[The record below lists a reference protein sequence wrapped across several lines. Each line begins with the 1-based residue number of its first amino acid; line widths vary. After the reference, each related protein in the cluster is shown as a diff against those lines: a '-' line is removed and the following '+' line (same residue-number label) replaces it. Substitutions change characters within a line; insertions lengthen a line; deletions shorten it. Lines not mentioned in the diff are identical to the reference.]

1 MNRRD
6 FLGGATT
13 LAAAS
18 PPSAQPQASPPD
30 FSKLRA
36 DFPRALNETYFNS
49 AAQHPLGN
57 HTVRGMYRYIE
68 FLAKGPGEGREDFW
82 ETGFREVKPMFAKL
96 INAKPSEIA
105 LCGSTTIGENI
116 LLNGIDLTNGNVVT
130 NDFHYTSSLANYL
143 QRKNQGLDVRIV
155 KHRDWHIDLADMER
169 ATTNKTKLIAVSLVS
184 SVNGH
189 VEKIKALSDL
199 AHSHGAL
206 LFADI
211 IQGTG
216 AFPVDVR
223 AMGIDLASCAMYKWL
238 QGEHGFGFMYIREDL
253 IGKVVKPTELTGHVE
268 FNYAPWSKQPDPK
281 MSEFVNQV
289 PSGIAAFE
297 CGTPSVITYAAQY
310 ESFRYIAR
318 LGVENI
324 QSHAQR
330 LIKRLRKELPQRD
343 YACITPEHA
352 GTPLITF
359 RCRDTEETRQKIRRA
374 GESGKARISITGP
387 NSALTV
393 GRFGDHL
400 RISVSIFNNDDDVS
414 KIIEVLS

>member
-1 MNRRD
+1 MNRRH
-6 FLGGATT
+6 FLAGTAA

-18 PPSAQPQASPPD
+18 PAASSPD

-57 HTVRGMYRYIE
+57 HTVRGMQRYIE
-68 FLAKGPGEGREDFW
+68 FLSKGPGEGREDFW
-82 ETGFREVKPMFAKL
+82 ETGFLQVKPMFAKL

-105 LCGSTTIGENI
+105 LCGSTTIGENT
-116 LLNGIDLTNGNVVT
+116 LLNGLDLRGGNVVT
-130 NDFHYTSSLANYL
+130 NDLHYTASLSNYL
-143 QRKNQGLDVRIV
+143 QRRDQGLDVRVI

-169 ATTNKTKLIAVSLVS
+169 AVDRKTRLIAISWVS

-189 VEKIKALSDL
+189 LENVKALSDL

-216 AFPVDVR
+216 AVPIDVR
-223 AMGIDLASCAMYKWL
+223 AMGIDMASCAMYKWL
-238 QGEHGFGFMYIREDL
+238 QGEHGFGFLYLREDL
-253 IGKVVKPTELTGHVE
+253 IGNVVKPTELTGHVE
-268 FNYAPWSKQPDPK
+268 FNYAPWSKTTASNSAEFANRAPDT
-281 MSEFVNQV
+281 
-289 PSGIAAFE
+289 IHAFE
-297 CGTPSVITYAAQY
+297 CGTPSVITYAAQH
-310 ESFRYIAR
+310 ESFRYIDR
-318 LGVENI
+318 LGVSNI

-330 LIKRLRKELPQRD
+330 LIQRLRKELPERD
-343 YACITPEHA
+343 YRCITPEGA

-359 RCRDTEETRQKIRRA
+359 RCRDTENVRQKIRIA
-374 GESGKARISITGP
+374 TSSGKARISITGP

-400 RISVSIFNNDDDVS
+400 RFSVSVFNNDEDVS
-414 KIIEVLS
+414 KVVQILS

>member
-1 MNRRD
+1 MPMNRRH
-6 FLGGATT
+6 FLAGTAA

-18 PPSAQPQASPPD
+18 PAASSPD

-49 AAQHPLGN
+49 AAQHPLGD
-57 HTVRGMYRYIE
+57 HTVRGMQRYIE
-68 FLAKGPGEGREDFW
+68 FLTKGPGEGREDFW
-82 ETGFREVKPMFAKL
+82 ETGFLQVKPMFAKL

-105 LCGSTTIGENI
+105 LCGSTTIGENT
-116 LLNGIDLTNGNVVT
+116 LLNGLDLRGGNVVT
-130 NDFHYTSSLANYL
+130 NDLHYTASLSNYL
-143 QRKNQGLDVRIV
+143 QRRDQGLDVRVI

-169 ATTNKTKLIAVSLVS
+169 AVDRKTRLIAISWVS

-189 VEKIKALSDL
+189 LENVKALSDL

-211 IQGTG
+211 IQGAG
-216 AFPVDVR
+216 AVPIDVR
-223 AMGIDLASCAMYKWL
+223 AMGIDMASCAMYKWL
-238 QGEHGFGFMYIREDL
+238 QGEHGFGFLYLREDL

-268 FNYAPWSKQPDPK
+268 FNYAPWSKTTASNSAEFANRVPDA
-281 MSEFVNQV
+281 
-289 PSGIAAFE
+289 IHAFE
-297 CGTPSVITYAAQY
+297 CGTPSVITYAAQH
-310 ESFRYIAR
+310 ESFRYIDR
-318 LGVENI
+318 LGVSNI

-330 LIKRLRKELPQRD
+330 LIQRLRKELPERD
-343 YACITPEHA
+343 YRCITPEGA

-359 RCRDTEETRQKIRRA
+359 RCRDTENVRQKIRLA
-374 GESGKARISITGP
+374 TTSGKARISITGP

-400 RISVSIFNNDDDVS
+400 RFSVSVFNNDEDVS
-414 KIIEVLS
+414 KVVQILS

>member
-6 FLGGATT
+6 FLAGATA
-13 LAAAS
+13 LPAAAAVS
-18 PPSAQPQASPPD
+18 GD

-57 HTVRGMYRYIE
+57 HTVRGMQRYIE

-116 LLNGIDLTNGNVVT
+116 LVNGLDLRGGNVVT
-130 NDFHYTSSLANYL
+130 NDLHYTSSLSNYL
-143 QRKNQGLDVRIV
+143 QRRDQGLDVRVV
-155 KHRDWHIDLADMER
+155 KHRDWHIDVADMER
-169 ATTNKTKLIAVSLVS
+169 AMDRKTKLIAISLVS

-189 VEKIKALSDL
+189 MENAKRLSDL

-206 LFADI
+206 LYADI
-211 IQGTG
+211 IQGAG
-216 AFPVDVR
+216 AVPIDVR
-223 AMGIDLASCAMYKWL
+223 AIGIDLASCAMYKWL

-253 IGKVVKPTELTGHVE
+253 IGTALKPTQLTGHVE
-268 FNYAPWSKQPDPK
+268 FNYAPWKKSAQPGS
-281 MSEFVNQV
+281 SEFANGV
-289 PSGIAAFE
+289 PRGIGAFE
-297 CGTPSVITYAAQY
+297 CGTPSVITYAAQH
-310 ESFRYIAR
+310 ESFRYMER
-318 LGVENI
+318 LGISNI
-324 QSHAQR
+324 QTHAQR
-330 LIKRLRKELPQRD
+330 LVNRLRKELPVRD
-343 YACITPEHA
+343 YACITPADA
-352 GTPLITF
+352 GTPIITF
-359 RCRDTEETRQKIRRA
+359 RTRDTEGTRERIRRA
-374 GESGKARISITGP
+374 AASGKAKISITGP

-400 RISVSIFNNDDDVS
+400 RFSVSVFNNDEDVS
-414 KIIEVLS
+414 KVVEILT